1 MNEWMTEWMHERKN
15 ERKIKLGCGI
25 PIIRPRPP
33 NVYSKYIIL
42 PVFLLL
48 VVFRIYAALVI
59 FHPYS
64 DLEAG
69 DNHSGIVAA
78 RPGIEPQTSC
88 SASQELNHYTTTAPV
103 FFSGFSQIVVLP
115 ARQP

>member
-1 MNEWMTEWMHERKN
+1 M
-15 ERKIKLGCGI
+15 
-25 PIIRPRPP
+25 
-33 NVYSKYIIL
+33 
-42 PVFLLL
+42 
-48 VVFRIYAALVI
+48 I
-59 FHPYS
+59 FHPYR

-103 FFSGFSQIVVLP
+103 FFFGILANRCFASSAIVIVGPKRELEVSVGNSSFSRLNNNDCVAISYRTLES
-115 ARQP
+115 